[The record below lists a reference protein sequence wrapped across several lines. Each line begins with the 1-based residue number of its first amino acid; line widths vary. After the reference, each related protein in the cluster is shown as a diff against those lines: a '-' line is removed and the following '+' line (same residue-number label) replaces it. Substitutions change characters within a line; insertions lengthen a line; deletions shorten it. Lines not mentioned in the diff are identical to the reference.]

1 MSSQFLSRAVE
12 GVQDRTVGGAVVTLA
27 CLGTIAL
34 LLLGARRR
42 RERVAT
48 TRRRIRVAS
57 RSSEKNTRPTIQAR
71 CCPFG
76 RRSRC
81 RPRRRRDPVDGSRDD
96 PPIDPVDGS
105 GTGPPP
111 RQAHRKQTVENA
123 GEVGAF
129 FTPPIVHHLGVDD
142 GDGSIGGH
150 FVVPDRM
157 TIDAKA
163 TFAHLKC
170 DDLELSIESARGLK
184 DAVDRIEFRPAL
196 PAELAGW
203 ADPDAD
209 PALACTMDGRLKVGK
224 VAAHISVGLTRES
237 APAGAGPAA
246 TLQAMFP
253 GARILG
259 AAAARPF
266 SGAVGRARS
275 RGARRRRRVRLR
287 GTRRRR
293 AIAEG
298 CGAAAARARLVRGAA
313 ATRTLITR
321 GSSAVPPRLER

>member
-34 LLLGARRR
+34 LLL
-42 RERVAT
+42 
-48 TRRRIRVAS
+48 
-57 RSSEKNTRPTIQAR
+57 
-71 CCPFG
+71 
-76 RRSRC
+76 
-81 RPRRRRDPVDGSRDD
+81 
-96 PPIDPVDGS
+96 
-105 GTGPPP
+105 
-111 RQAHRKQTVENA
+111 

-259 AAAARPF
+259 RLRSARNANITHKIHQFRLGQASPHAAAPLDGLVSPPHIDGQQHYILKVIPTVLGDGPF
-266 SGAVGRARS
+266 AKVTHQYSLAETYVSERRLVGDPTATP
-275 RGARRRRRVRLR
+275 GLVFYYDFFPVMVQVH
-287 GTRRRR
+287 
-293 AIAEG
+293 
-298 CGAAAARARLVRGAA
+298 AARTSVPEFLVSLCAIVGGCVSLAA
-313 ATRTLITR
+313 LFDGLVFKSQKALT
-321 GSSAVPPRLER
+321 GKAD